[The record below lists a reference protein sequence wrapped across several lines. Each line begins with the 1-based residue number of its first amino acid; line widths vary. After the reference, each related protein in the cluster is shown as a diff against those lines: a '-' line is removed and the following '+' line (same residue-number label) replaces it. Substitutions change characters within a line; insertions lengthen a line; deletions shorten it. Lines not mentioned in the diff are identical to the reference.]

1 MVILYSSDLM
11 YKKGGWKRRD
21 LNHPPVYKL
30 KGAVKCSLSDRP
42 LRGPVGG
49 KEGPKP
55 PTDIEKQH
63 FNA

>member
-1 MVILYSSDLM
+1 M